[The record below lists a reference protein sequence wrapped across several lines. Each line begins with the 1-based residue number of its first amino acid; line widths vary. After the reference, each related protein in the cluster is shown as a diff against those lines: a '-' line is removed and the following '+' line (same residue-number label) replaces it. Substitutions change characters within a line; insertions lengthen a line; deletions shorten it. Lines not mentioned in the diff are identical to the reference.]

1 MISKG
6 KLLLI
11 GGSEDRSDTNNEM
24 EKKNRDFIPHEIL
37 KLLIQDK
44 NDRIEVVTTASSEPE
59 SMRKT
64 YTETFDELG
73 FTNYDFLHLCDQQLH
88 SDHYFKRVEA
98 AKTIFFT
105 GGDQNK
111 ICEELKN
118 SSINELILHKY
129 RNEEGF
135 LVAGTSAGAMCMP
148 DIIISDAVNGEAILD
163 EDIKILPGLGLI
175 DHCIVDTHFV
185 HRGRFSRLAHASILH
200 PDHWGIGL
208 GEDTAL
214 IIEEGHRAKC
224 KGSGMVLVISAKN
237 IKQTNVSTAEKGEP
251 VYAENLQVHIL
262 TDGCSIDFNSAII
275 TTGEPDRSKN
285 TTE

>member
-6 KLLLI
+6 RLLLI
-11 GGSEDRSDTNNEM
+11 GGSEDRSDTDNEM
-24 EKKNRDFIPHEIL
+24 TEKNRDFIPHEIL
-37 KLLIQDK
+37 KLLVHDK

-59 SMRKT
+59 SMRKI
-64 YTETFDELG
+64 YTETFDTLG

-88 SDHYFKRVEA
+88 SDHYFKRIEEA
-98 AKTIFFT
+98 RTVFFT

-118 SSINELILHKY
+118 SSINELILNKY

-148 DIIISDAVNGEAILD
+148 DIIISDAINGEAILD
-163 EDIKILPGLGLI
+163 ADIKMLPGLGLI
-175 DHCIVDTHFV
+175 NDCIVDTHFI
-185 HRGRFSRLAHASILH
+185 HRGRFSRLAHATILH
-200 PDHWGIGL
+200 RDHWGIGL

-214 IIEEGHRAKC
+214 MIESGHYAKC

-237 IKQTNVSTAEKGEP
+237 IKQTNVETAEKGEA
-251 VYAENLQVHIL
+251 VYAENLTVHIL
-262 TDGCSIDFNSAII
+262 TDGCSIDFKN
-275 TTGEPDRSKN
+275 GEIKMA
-285 TTE
+285 